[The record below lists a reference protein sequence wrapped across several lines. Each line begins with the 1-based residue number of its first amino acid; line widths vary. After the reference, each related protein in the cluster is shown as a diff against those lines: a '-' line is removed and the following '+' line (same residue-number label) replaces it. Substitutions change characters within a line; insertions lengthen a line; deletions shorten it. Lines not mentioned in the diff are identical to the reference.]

1 MEKTEKLGLPPTG
14 KLGVFR
20 RWLGIYSKEERE
32 VLDYARK
39 LKKTTMQI
47 ARGQLTLLSRPKWM
61 RHEDW
66 GEVRKLQNKLERR
79 RRKWLQFTCWPLSA
93 CSRFSAGSANGG
105 SAPNGNWPDPS
116 SRWRERK
123 VGFGSSKRSRKRV
136 ESVELVP
143 NWAFL
148 STHKYWT
155 SLAYTEIKTVRSPKN
170 PLYLWFLGV
179 FREPFP
185 HDPYR
190 YINLIKTKKK
200 HESKT
205 L

>member
-20 RWLGIYSKEERE
+20 RWLGIYSKGERE

-47 ARGQLTLLSRPKWM
+47 ARGQLSLLSRPEWM

-66 GEVRKLQNKLERR
+66 VEVRKLQTKIERR
-79 RRKWLQFTCWPLSA
+79 RRKWLQFICWPLLV
-93 CSRFSAGSANGG
+93 CSLLSGEFANGG
-105 SAPNGNWPDPS
+105 STPNGSWTDPS
-116 SRWRERK
+116 NRWRERRD
-123 VGFGSSKRSRKRV
+123 GFKNSKRSRRRV
-136 ESVELVP
+136 ESVELTESVELVP
-143 NWAFL
+143 NWSSRIGVKLGLL

-155 SLAYTEIKTVRSPKN
+155 ALAHTKLKIFKN
-170 PLYLWFLGV
+170 
-179 FREPFP
+179 
-185 HDPYR
+185 
-190 YINLIKTKKK
+190 
-200 HESKT
+200 ESKT

>member
-47 ARGQLTLLSRPKWM
+47 ARGQLTLLSRPEWM

-66 GEVRKLQNKLERR
+66 VEVRKLQTKLERR
-79 RRKWLQFTCWPLSA
+79 RRKWLQFTYWPSSVCSLLSGE
-93 CSRFSAGSANGG
+93 FANGG
-105 SAPNGNWPDPS
+105 STPNGNWADPS
-116 SRWRERK
+116 SRWRERRDGSK
-123 VGFGSSKRSRKRV
+123 SSKRSRRCQIGP
-136 ESVELVP
+136 VELVP
-143 NWAFL
+143 NRSSRIDAKLGLL

-155 SLAYTEIKTVRSPKN
+155 ALAHTKLKIFKN
-170 PLYLWFLGV
+170 
-179 FREPFP
+179 
-185 HDPYR
+185 
-190 YINLIKTKKK
+190 
-200 HESKT
+200 ESKT